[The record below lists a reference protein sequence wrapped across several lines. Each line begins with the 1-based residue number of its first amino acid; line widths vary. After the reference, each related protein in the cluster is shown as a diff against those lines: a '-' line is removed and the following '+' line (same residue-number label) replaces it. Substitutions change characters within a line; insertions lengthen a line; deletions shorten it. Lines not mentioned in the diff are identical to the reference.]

1 MPTTQSRRLP
11 FVIAIILAV
20 LSIAVVAVATL
31 AGWIEADAVKG
42 EFHFGT
48 IAAIKEYIGSFV
60 PDPGLVGGTG
70 KIWWAANQSPAGMIA
85 VVFTISMVVVSVVLA
100 VISGKKKSGRVADS
114 IVLIPVSVNHA

>member
-1 MPTTQSRRLP
+1 MSKTKSRRLP

-48 IAAIKEYIGSFV
+48 IAAIKEESGSWRWACFTAVYTTLLAWMVSAVVYQIGSLLF
-60 PDPGLVGGTG
+60 
-70 KIWWAANQSPAGMIA
+70 AS
-85 VVFTISMVVVSVVLA
+85 
-100 VISGKKKSGRVADS
+100 
-114 IVLIPVSVNHA
+114 